1 MSAQPKTFKTL
12 FSVAQYIMAAY
23 TPMDYAVAIV
33 ILAIILWLAQR
44 YLFTRIEFDR
54 YFVYAMTP
62 VIVFTLAL
70 RVLVDAGMVEKS
82 KWWSVTPGV
91 HIVGVVFG
99 AAIIL
104 GGKAIEK
111 KWGTAYWKGAV
122 ALGTPPALYL
132 SILLFAQMK
141 SPLEIFQPVLLA
153 AVVTWTI
160 YIVSNFT
167 EPTRMFRDPVNMAII
182 FGHMLDG
189 SATFIGIDKYGFA
202 EEHILPEILI
212 NASGTAF
219 VMIPMKIVVVLG
231 ALYLLEKWKEEEED
245 ERSDIYYK
253 MVKFA
258 FFIFGFGPGT
268 RDALL
273 LGL

>member
-1 MSAQPKTFKTL
+1 
-12 FSVAQYIMAAY
+12 MAAY

-33 ILAIILWLAQR
+33 ILLIILWLAKQ
-44 YLFTRIEFDR
+44 YLFTRIEFDK

-62 VIVFTLAL
+62 VIVFALAL
-70 RVLVDAGMVEKS
+70 RVLVDAGVIEKS

-99 AAIIL
+99 AVILL
-104 GGKAIEK
+104 GGKIIEK
-111 KWGTAYWKGAV
+111 NQGTAYWKGAV
-122 ALGTPPALYL
+122 VLGTPPALYL
-132 SILLFAQMK
+132 SILLFAQME

-153 AVVTWTI
+153 AIVTGAI
-160 YIVSNFT
+160 YIVSNFMQA
-167 EPTRMFRDPVNMAII
+167 TRIFREPVNLAII

-212 NASGTAF
+212 NAAGTAF

-245 ERSDIYYK
+245 EGSDIYYI
-253 MVKFA
+253 MVRFV